1 MVKKV
6 WVNGSFD
13 ILHVGHLRLLEY
25 ASLFGN
31 VRVGIDTDERI
42 REKKGAD
49 RPYNTLE
56 DRVEFLYGLKYV
68 TDVVTFGSN
77 EELIEEIRIYS
88 PDLMVIGDDYNYHNI
103 IGIEYIPEVKFFEK
117 IPGKSTTKILNY
129 GKASSNKRT

>member
-13 ILHVGHLRLLEY
+13 ILHVGHIRLLEY
-25 ASLFGN
+25 AALFGN

-42 REKKGAD
+42 REKKGLN
-49 RPYNTLE
+49 RPYNTLG
-56 DRVEFLYGLKYV
+56 DRVEFLYSIKYV

-77 EELIEEIRIYS
+77 QELIEKIREYE

-117 IPGKSTTKILNY
+117 IPDKSTTKILNY
-129 GKASSNKRT
+129 GKTNSL